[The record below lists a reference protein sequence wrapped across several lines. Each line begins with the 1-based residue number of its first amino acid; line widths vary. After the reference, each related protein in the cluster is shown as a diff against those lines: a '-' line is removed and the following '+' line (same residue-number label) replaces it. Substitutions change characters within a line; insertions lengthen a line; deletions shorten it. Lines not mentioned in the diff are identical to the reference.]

1 MSTLLKIM
9 RLSLICMYD
18 YVIIIYAKL
27 TTAKRVFQKSI
38 GNHERH
44 KFPRCQSCRRANS
57 MTLPLIL
64 CIYSIWTNLWE
75 EISFIFPQK
84 KLNTSALIC
93 YIQEFNACTVVPP
106 HINGWF
112 HSLSKGD
119 CRQRFLP
126 LWSNIPY
133 LRHQDLVQHL
143 SPETANSI

>member
-1 MSTLLKIM
+1 MFTLLKITM
-9 RLSLICMYD
+9 LSLIYIYEYAIVI
-18 YVIIIYAKL
+18 YVKL
-27 TTAKRVFQKSI
+27 TKAKRVFQKSI
-38 GNHERH
+38 GNHEQH
-44 KFPRCQSCRRANS
+44 KLPRCHSWRRANS
-57 MTLPLIL
+57 LTLLLIL

-84 KLNTSALIC
+84 KLNTSALIW

-119 CRQRFLP
+119 CRHRFLP